1 MSDAAFAAPRG
12 KAAKA
17 TSGKR
22 SAGKHAGGHRHA
34 WHRHGGGRH
43 AKGSRSSRRHA
54 AAAQVEGDDSPVRAV
69 PVPIRQAAPA
79 PVDNGRAVVSIVT
92 GGVAS
97 TSSRIAS
104 DLASAL
110 DSETLRVVPIIGR
123 GTLADLRDLGNSGLG
138 ALALLQSDAL
148 ANL

>member
-1 MSDAAFAAPRG
+1 MDLMNFVALRRGVFRSLIALILALAPLSAMSLSDAAFAAPRG

-79 PVDNGRAVVSIVT
+79 PVDNGRAVVIRRRQT
-92 GGVAS
+92 
-97 TSSRIAS
+97 I
-104 DLASAL
+104 D
-110 DSETLRVVPIIGR
+110 DI
-123 GTLADLRDLGNSGLG
+123 
-138 ALALLQSDAL
+138 LALEF
-148 ANL
+148 